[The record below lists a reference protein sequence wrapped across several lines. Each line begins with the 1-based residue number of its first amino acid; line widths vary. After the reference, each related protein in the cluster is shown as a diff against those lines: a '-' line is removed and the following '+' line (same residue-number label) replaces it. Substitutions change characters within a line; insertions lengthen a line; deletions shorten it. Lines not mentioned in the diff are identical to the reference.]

1 MTVLTSVPDVG
12 EGPNV
17 LEHVGAV
24 LALDILHHHEVVLLG
39 PEVFYSTNTCSTWN
53 LQIQYCDFL
62 CAQMIHHIPD
72 IWHIYWF
79 RLWLQLAI
87 LFLLSAR
94 GPGVQAGEGV
104 RVQCVEYDVI
114 GLVQG
119 GIGLVNKFMRYI
131 GLTSGTRSP
140 PRCTSYSRRTE
151 GAWRWFIDSSSG
163 YCCQTQAF
171 LPACQ
176 WISGSSCRCSPHTGW
191 WQRDMRPIMLWQ
203 KSVSR
208 RLSRAEIR
216 SQEVVRH
223 QIPYK

>member
-1 MTVLTSVPDVG
+1 MWGKGPMFLSMLAQSSPSIYSIIMKWCFLVPRFSTLRTLAQPGIYKSNIVTSCVHRWSITYLTYLFVSSLTAAGYPVPPERPRSWCPGRRGSQGSVRRAWC
-12 EGPNV
+12 NRA
-17 LEHVGAV
+17 GA
-24 LALDILHHHEVVLLG
+24 
-39 PEVFYSTNTCSTWN
+39 
-53 LQIQYCDFL
+53 
-62 CAQMIHHIPD
+62 
-72 IWHIYWF
+72 
-79 RLWLQLAI
+79 
-87 LFLLSAR
+87 
-94 GPGVQAGEGV
+94 
-104 RVQCVEYDVI
+104 
-114 GLVQG
+114 

-191 WQRDMRPIMLWQ
+191 WQRDMRPIMLRQ

>member
-62 CAQMIHHIPD
+62 CA
-72 IWHIYWF
+72 
-79 RLWLQLAI
+79 
-87 LFLLSAR
+87 
-94 GPGVQAGEGV
+94 
-104 RVQCVEYDVI
+104 
-114 GLVQG
+114 
-119 GIGLVNKFMRYI
+119 
-131 GLTSGTRSP
+131 
-140 PRCTSYSRRTE
+140 
-151 GAWRWFIDSSSG
+151 
-163 YCCQTQAF
+163 
-171 LPACQ
+171 
-176 WISGSSCRCSPHTGW
+176 GW
-191 WQRDMRPIMLWQ
+191 WQRDMRPIMLRQ

-208 RLSRAEIR
+208 RLSRAEIS